1 MPLPQDHPQAICKN
15 YLTKKETDIFIT
27 VLSHLYIL
35 FITFSITDA
44 VDIFLV
50 AIMLYQLYKMVKG
63 TAAVNVFI
71 GLALIYIIWIIV
83 RAFELKLLGSI
94 LGKFVNVG
102 VIAVMVVFQQEIRK
116 FLLYIGSNEFIK
128 NKNWKSILMFN
139 TQDITTSRFALD
151 ADAIINACFNMSET
165 KTGALII
172 ISRKSD
178 LKFYVNTGESVDS
191 ALTEKMLENIF
202 YKNSPMHDGAVII
215 KDNRIIAARCVL
227 PVTEKENFPS
237 HFGMRHR
244 AAVGLTETTDAL
256 AITVS
261 EQTGHVSL
269 TVNGDI
275 NTNLNREKLRYL
287 IEKNLKS

>member
-1 MPLPQDHPQAICKN
+1 
-15 YLTKKETDIFIT
+15 
-27 VLSHLYIL
+27 
-35 FITFSITDA
+35 
-44 VDIFLV
+44 
-50 AIMLYQLYKMVKG
+50 MLYQLYKMVKG

-71 GLALIYIIWIIV
+71 GLALIYIVWIIV

-94 LGKFVNVG
+94 LGKFINVG

-128 NKNWKSILMFN
+128 NRNWKSIFSFSN
-139 TQDITTSRFALD
+139 HSTVASRFILD
-151 ADAIINACFNMSET
+151 ADSVINACFNMNES

-172 ISRKSD
+172 VSRKSD
-178 LKFYVNTGESVDS
+178 LKFYVNTGEIVDS
-191 ALTEKMLENIF
+191 ALTDKMLENIF

-227 PVTEKENFPS
+227 PVTENENFPS

-244 AAVGLTETTDAL
+244 AAVGLTETTDAI

-261 EQTGHVSL
+261 EQTGNVSL
-269 TVNGDI
+269 TVNGEI
-275 NTNLNREKLRYL
+275 NSNLNRDKLRYL
-287 IEKNLKS
+287 IEKNLKN

>member
-1 MPLPQDHPQAICKN
+1 MFYQ
-15 YLTKKETDIFIT
+15 
-27 VLSHLYIL
+27 LYIL
-35 FITFSITDA
+35 FLSFNITDA
-44 VDIFLV
+44 IDILLV

-71 GLALIYIIWIIV
+71 GLALIYIVWIIV

-94 LGKFVNVG
+94 LGKFINVG

-128 NKNWKSILMFN
+128 NKNWRSIFSFSN
-139 TQDITTSRFALD
+139 VSVASSRYVLD
-151 ADAIINACFNMSET
+151 ADAVINACFNMSET

-178 LKFYVNTGESVDS
+178 LKFYVNTGEIVDS
-191 ALTEKMLENIF
+191 ALTDKMLENIF

-227 PVTEKENFPS
+227 PVTENENFPS

-261 EQTGHVSL
+261 EQTGNVSL
-269 TVNGDI
+269 TVNGEI
-275 NTNLNREKLRYL
+275 NSNLNRDKLRYL
-287 IEKNLKS
+287 IEKNLKN

>member
-1 MPLPQDHPQAICKN
+1 MLNQ
-15 YLTKKETDIFIT
+15 FF
-27 VLSHLYIL
+27 IL
-35 FITFSITDA
+35 FLSFGITDA
-44 VDIFLV
+44 IDILLV

-71 GLALIYIIWIIV
+71 GLALIYIVWIIV

-94 LGKFVNVG
+94 LGKFINVG

-128 NKNWKSILMFN
+128 NKNWKTIFSF
-139 TQDITTSRFALD
+139 TSHSAVSSRFVLD
-151 ADAIINACFNMSET
+151 ADAVINACFNMSES

-172 ISRKSD
+172 VSRKSD
-178 LKFYVNTGESVDS
+178 LKFYVNTGEMVDS
-191 ALTEKMLENIF
+191 ALTDKMLENIF

-227 PVTEKENFPS
+227 PVTENENFPS

-244 AAVGLTETTDAL
+244 AAVGLTETTDAI

-261 EQTGHVSL
+261 EQTGNVSL
-269 TVNGDI
+269 TVNGEI
-275 NTNLNREKLRYL
+275 NSNLNRDKLRYL
-287 IEKNLKS
+287 IEKNLKN

>member
-1 MPLPQDHPQAICKN
+1 VPN
-15 YLTKKETDIFIT
+15 
-27 VLSHLYIL
+27 HLFIL
-35 FITFSITDA
+35 FLSFGITDA
-44 VDIFLV
+44 VDILLV

-71 GLALIYIIWIIV
+71 GLALIYIVWIIV

-94 LGKFVNVG
+94 LGKFINVG

-116 FLLYIGSNEFIK
+116 FLLYIGSNEFLK
-128 NKNWKSILMFN
+128 NKNWKTIFSFSN
-139 TQDITTSRFALD
+139 PAAASSRFILD
-151 ADAIINACFNMSET
+151 ADAVINACFNMSES

-178 LKFYVNTGESVDS
+178 LKFYVNTGEIVDS
-191 ALTEKMLENIF
+191 ALTDKMLENIF

-227 PVTEKENFPS
+227 PVTENENFPS

-261 EQTGHVSL
+261 EQTGNVSL
-269 TVNGDI
+269 TVNGEI
-275 NTNLNREKLRYL
+275 NSNLNKDKLRYL
-287 IEKNLKS
+287 IEKNLKN

>member
-1 MPLPQDHPQAICKN
+1 MF
-15 YLTKKETDIFIT
+15 T
-27 VLSHLYIL
+27 SLYIL
-35 FITFSITDA
+35 FLTFTIVDA
-44 VDIFLV
+44 IDVFLV

-71 GLALIYIIWIIV
+71 GLVLIYIIWIIV

-94 LGKFVNVG
+94 LGKFINVG

-116 FLLYIGSNEFIK
+116 FLLYIGSNEYIK
-128 NKNWKSILMFN
+128 NRNWKNIFSFSNSSVVSASFI
-139 TQDITTSRFALD
+139 LD
-151 ADAIINACFNMSET
+151 AESLIKACFNMSET
-165 KTGALII
+165 KTGALIV

-178 LKFYVNTGESVDS
+178 LKFYVNTGEIVDS
-191 ALTEKMLENIF
+191 VLTDKMLENIF
-202 YKNSPMHDGAVII
+202 YKNSPLHDGAVII

-244 AAVGLTETTDAL
+244 AAVGLTETTDAI

-261 EQTGHVSL
+261 EQTGNVSL
-269 TVNGDI
+269 TINGEI
-275 NTNLNREKLRYL
+275 NSNLNSDKLRYL
-287 IEKNLKS
+287 IEKNLKN

>member
-1 MPLPQDHPQAICKN
+1 MPN
-15 YLTKKETDIFIT
+15 
-27 VLSHLYIL
+27 HLFIL
-35 FITFSITDA
+35 FLSFGITDA
-44 VDIFLV
+44 IDILLV

-71 GLALIYIIWIIV
+71 GLALIYIVWIIV

-94 LGKFVNVG
+94 LGKFINVG

-116 FLLYIGSNEFIK
+116 FLLYIGSNEFLK
-128 NKNWKSILMFN
+128 NRNWKTIFSFSSPAAAA
-139 TQDITTSRFALD
+139 SRFILD
-151 ADAIINACFNMSET
+151 ADAIISACFNMSES

-178 LKFYVNTGESVDS
+178 LKFYVNTGEIVDS
-191 ALTEKMLENIF
+191 ALTDKMLENIF

-227 PVTEKENFPS
+227 PVTENENFPS

-261 EQTGHVSL
+261 EQTGNVSL
-269 TVNGDI
+269 TVNGEI
-275 NTNLNREKLRYL
+275 NSNLNKDKLRYL
-287 IEKNLKS
+287 IEKNLKN

>member
-1 MPLPQDHPQAICKN
+1 MFYP
-15 YLTKKETDIFIT
+15 
-27 VLSHLYIL
+27 LYIL
-35 FITFSITDA
+35 FLSFNITDA
-44 VDIFLV
+44 IDIILV
-50 AIMLYQLYKMVKG
+50 AVMLYQLYKMVKG

-71 GLALIYIIWIIV
+71 GLALIYIVWIIV

-94 LGKFVNVG
+94 LGKFINVG

-128 NKNWKSILMFN
+128 NKNWKSIFLFSN
-139 TQDITTSRFALD
+139 ASVASSRFILD
-151 ADAIINACFNMSET
+151 ADAVINACFNMSET

-178 LKFYVNTGESVDS
+178 LKFYVNTGEIVDS
-191 ALTEKMLENIF
+191 ALTNKMLENIF

-227 PVTEKENFPS
+227 PVTENENFPS

-261 EQTGHVSL
+261 EQTGNVSL
-269 TVNGDI
+269 TVNGEI
-275 NTNLNREKLRYL
+275 NSNLNRDKLRYL
-287 IEKNLKS
+287 IEKNLKN

>member
-1 MPLPQDHPQAICKN
+1 V
-15 YLTKKETDIFIT
+15 LTQLF
-27 VLSHLYIL
+27 IL
-35 FITFSITDA
+35 FISFGITDA
-44 VDIFLV
+44 IDIFLV

-63 TAAVNVFI
+63 TAAVKVFI
-71 GLALIYIIWIIV
+71 GLALIYIVWIIV

-94 LGKFVNVG
+94 LGRFINVG

-116 FLLYIGSNEFIK
+116 FLLYIGSNEFIQ
-128 NKNWKSILMFN
+128 NRNWTSIFN
-139 TQDITTSRFALD
+139 LTNSVSVSSKFTLD
-151 ADAIINACFNMSET
+151 VDAVINACFSMSET

-178 LKFYVNTGESVDS
+178 LKFYVNTGELVDS
-191 ALTEKMLENIF
+191 ALTDKMLENIF

-261 EQTGHVSL
+261 EQTGTVSI
-269 TVNGDI
+269 TVHGEI
-275 NTNLNREKLRYL
+275 NSNLNRDKLRYL
-287 IEKNLKS
+287 LEKNLKN

>member
-1 MPLPQDHPQAICKN
+1 MGLF
-15 YLTKKETDIFIT
+15 T
-27 VLSHLYIL
+27 SLYIL
-35 FITFSITDA
+35 FISFGIADV
-44 VDIFLV
+44 VDILLV

-71 GLALIYIIWIIV
+71 GLALIYIVWIVV

-94 LGKFVNVG
+94 LGKFINVG
-102 VIAVMVVFQQEIRK
+102 VIAIMVVFQQEIRK
-116 FLLYIGSNEFIK
+116 FLLYIGSNEFLK
-128 NKNWKSILMFN
+128 NKNWKTIFN
-139 TQDITTSRFALD
+139 FSAQENASSKFMLD
-151 ADAIINACFNMSET
+151 DDAIINACFSMSDT

-172 ISRKSD
+172 ISKKSD
-178 LKFYVNTGESVDS
+178 LKFYVNTGEPVDS
-191 ALTEKMLENIF
+191 ALTERMLENIF

-244 AAVGLTETTDAL
+244 AAVGITETTDAI

-261 EQTGHVSL
+261 EQTGSVSL
-269 TVNGDI
+269 TVNGEI
-275 NTNLNREKLRYL
+275 NSNLTKDKLRYL
-287 IEKNLKS
+287 IEKNLKQ